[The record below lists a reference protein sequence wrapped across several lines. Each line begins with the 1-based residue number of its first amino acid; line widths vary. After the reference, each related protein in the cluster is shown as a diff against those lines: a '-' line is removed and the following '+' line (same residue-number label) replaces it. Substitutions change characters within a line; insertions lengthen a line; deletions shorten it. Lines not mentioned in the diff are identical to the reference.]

1 MMLPACSVTVRGAAQ
16 MLRGWKGFILCLL
29 CLYFSR
35 SPALDSFGVTLPI
48 ALFPLALCLFSAHP
62 YNLVRKQG
70 QRAWGGGKGGEAVLF
85 SHCVWRTVPLLI
97 STVGTQRF
105 GCWEFKRRL
114 PGCWHLWCSSRVY
127 MFWNVKHAPKFCFQL
142 CLSSPNEWKAF
153 WASQGFRRKRG
164 RPSMS
169 GQWHRCSASFSNAIN
184 TLCLLATQ
192 VTH

>member
-1 MMLPACSVTVRGAAQ
+1 

-29 CLYFSR
+29 CLYFSC
-35 SPALDSFGVTLPI
+35 STALDSFGVTLPI
-48 ALFPLALCLFSAHP
+48 ALFLLALCLFRHIHIIWWESRDRG
-62 YNLVRKQG
+62 LE
-70 QRAWGGGKGGEAVLF
+70 GGKGRKGCSFLF
-85 SHCVWRTVPLLI
+85 LSHCVWRTVPLLI

-127 MFWNVKHAPKFCFQL
+127 MFWNVKHAPKYCFQS

-153 WASQGFRRKRG
+153 WASQGFTEREAT
-164 RPSMS
+164 P
-169 GQWHRCSASFSNAIN
+169 
-184 TLCLLATQ
+184 LCLDSGIAVQQTLETPSTHSLAAQ